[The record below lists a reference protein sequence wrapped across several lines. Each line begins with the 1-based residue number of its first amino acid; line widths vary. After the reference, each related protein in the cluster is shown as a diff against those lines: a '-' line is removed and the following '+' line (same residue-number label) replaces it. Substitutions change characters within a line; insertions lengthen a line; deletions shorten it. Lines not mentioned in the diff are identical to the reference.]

1 MARKVKKS
9 KKKAK
14 AKKVAKRTKK
24 KTTRM
29 PAKKAIAKKATKRPR
44 KAKLAKAAKEVPDV
58 RHPGMMGD
66 GTEEQNLNQPG
77 NFKARIKQDEVDD
90 VFRTQKK

>member
-24 KTTRM
+24 KTKRL
-29 PAKKAIAKKATKRPR
+29 PAKKASAKKGTKRPR
-44 KAKLAKAAKEVPDV
+44 KVKPAKAAKVPDKK
-58 RHPGMMGD
+58 HPGMMGD
-66 GTEEQNLNQPG
+66 GTEEQDLNQPG
-77 NFKARIKQDEVDD
+77 NSKARIKQDEVDD
-90 VFRTQKK
+90 VFRTEKK

>member
-9 KKKAK
+9 KKKVK

-24 KTTRM
+24 KAKRA
-29 PAKKAIAKKATKRPR
+29 PAKKVAAKKAAKRPR
-44 KAKLAKAAKEVPDV
+44 KAKRASAGKVPNV
-58 RHPGMMGD
+58 MHPGMMGD

-77 NFKARIKQDEVDD
+77 NSQARIKKSEVEDA
-90 VFRTQKK
+90 FRTPMK